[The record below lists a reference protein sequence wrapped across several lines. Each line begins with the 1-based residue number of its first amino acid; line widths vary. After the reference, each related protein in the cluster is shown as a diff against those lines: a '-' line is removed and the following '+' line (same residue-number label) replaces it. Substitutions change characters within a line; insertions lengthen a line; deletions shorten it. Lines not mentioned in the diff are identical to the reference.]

1 MKSISQLEDTS
12 IFTLFRNLTVSNFR
26 ERAYFQVHLVSG
38 TIKD

>member
-26 ERAYFQVHLVSG
+26 ESLFPG
-38 TIKD
+38 TFSVRNY